1 MRISLF
7 NLILLEGFKDA
18 VFRKNVFRISENLS
32 VKSEFCNSSY
42 SFRKYVCEIGVRKRE
57 RIF

>member
-1 MRISLF
+1 M
-7 NLILLEGFKDA
+7 ILLDGFKDA
-18 VFRKNVFRISENLS
+18 VSRKNVFRISENLS